1 MLALLLKNKQFFFAL
16 STWYIYSKYVTLDS
30 ACCSISFPLFTHLDN
45 FFVASDILAPL
56 VFVASRKQMSIHI
69 YLMVQII
76 QKCLFVCQVK
86 NITEQDQE
94 KINSK
99 LLQKLT
105 RQPKKWWRGQA
116 QVQLSGQNGHF
127 EDRQ

>member
-1 MLALLLKNKQFFFAL
+1 MLGLLTYLDACFIIEKQTIFFAL
-16 STWYIYSKYVTLDS
+16 STRYIYSKYVTLDS

-45 FFVASDILAPL
+45 SFVAFDIPAPL
-56 VFVASRKQMSIHI
+56 VVVAPRKQMSIHI

-105 RQPKKWWRGQA
+105 RQPKK
-116 QVQLSGQNGHF
+116 
-127 EDRQ
+127 

>member
-1 MLALLLKNKQFFFAL
+1 MLGLLNYLDACCIIEKQTLFFAC
-16 STWYIYSKYVTLDS
+16 KNVTLDS

-105 RQPKKWWRGQA
+105 RQPKK
-116 QVQLSGQNGHF
+116 
-127 EDRQ
+127 